1 MRRCLAKI
9 SERLEEPVMGAL
21 RDFVADLLE
30 NEGAV
35 FEPVEPDGLEVL
47 APEPLAAAMG
57 WPELARLGF
66 GRELPPGAMAV
77 GLEGDWLERL
87 GALLRERGR
96 WAARQFA
103 FARPLSPP
111 ADPEG
116 LLDRVFDLPN
126 AVWRLQ
132 RVSATWTRCVL
143 LAFRYTAVS
152 DEKREGLVWLAFNQG
167 TGAVIDDITARLRP
181 LLAEQ
186 PQWQAPEADVR
197 RVAGPAWDA
206 ARLEARIRP
215 LLGHYVRR
223 EIEPF
228 LRAMRRR
235 LDRDRARVHEYH
247 NDLRLASQKRLAV
260 LAGAAGDK
268 AEADRKRESLRIA
281 AIEREYVT
289 KLDDLRHNYALRV
302 SVEWVQGM
310 EIFVPVQRFDVLIKR
325 RKGERLIHIDLH
337 PTVRLMELPASEWG
351 PGLERTRLV
360 CDDRLHVT
368 DPAGQAACMS
378 CGKGWCRACH
388 STACPRCGH
397 AVESPN

>member
-1 MRRCLAKI
+1 
-9 SERLEEPVMGAL
+9 MGAL

-35 FEPVEPDGLEVL
+35 FEPVDPDGLEVL

-57 WPELARLGF
+57 WPELVRLGF

-77 GLEGDWLERL
+77 GLEGDWLDRL

-96 WAARQFA
+96 WAARQLA
-103 FARPLSPP
+103 FARPLTPP
-111 ADPEG
+111 ADPES

-126 AVWRLQ
+126 AVWRLH
-132 RVSATWTRCVL
+132 RVSPTWTRCVL

-167 TGAVIDDITARLRP
+167 TGAVIDDIMARLRP
-181 LLAEQ
+181 LLADQ

-215 LLGHYVRR
+215 VLTRHVQR

-235 LDRDRARVHEYH
+235 LDRDRSRVHEYH
-247 NDLRLASQKRLAV
+247 NDLRLASQKKLAV

-268 AEADRKRESLRIA
+268 AEADRKREALRIA
-281 AIEREYVT
+281 AIEREYAA

-325 RKGERLIHIDLH
+325 RKGERLIHVDLH
-337 PTVRLMELPASEWG
+337 PTVRLMELPASDWG

-368 DPAGQAACMS
+368 DPAGQAPCKS

-397 AVESPN
+397 GVESPN